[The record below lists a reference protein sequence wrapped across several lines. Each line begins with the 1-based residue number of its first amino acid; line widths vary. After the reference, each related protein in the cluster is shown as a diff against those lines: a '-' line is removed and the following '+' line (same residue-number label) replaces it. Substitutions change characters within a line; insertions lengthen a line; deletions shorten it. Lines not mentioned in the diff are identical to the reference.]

1 MVSRQKDGMFRFF
14 ERAGRLKSE
23 PRRGWVLK
31 LGMENPESVAD
42 HSYRVALMAMVYC
55 DARGL
60 DAEKAMKMALLH
72 DLPEA
77 LVGDSIPGERAP
89 REKRAMESA
98 AMRRLLKD
106 LPQDVAKEYRAVW
119 REFEERASPE
129 AELVKQLDRLES
141 AIQAYEYK
149 RDDPAKN
156 VEEFFRRARKGVFDP
171 ELVGV
176 IDSVA

>member
-1 MVSRQKDGMFRFF
+1 LRFF
-14 ERAGRLKSE
+14 GRAGQLKKE

-31 LGMENPESVAD
+31 LGMEHPESVAD
-42 HSYRVALMAMVYC
+42 HSFRVALMAMVYC

-89 REKRAMESA
+89 KEKRRLESA
-98 AMRRLLKD
+98 AMRSLLRD
-106 LPQDVAKEYRAVW
+106 LPPLIAKGYRAAW
-119 REFEERASPE
+119 REFEEASSPE
-129 AELVKQLDRLES
+129 ARLVRDLDKVEM
-141 AIQAYEYK
+141 AIQAREYL
-149 RDDPAKN
+149 RDDPSN
-156 VEEFFRRARKGVFDP
+156 DVRDFFLSARNRVSDA
-171 ELVGV
+171 ELIDV

>member
-1 MVSRQKDGMFRFF
+1 MVSRSNAGLIRFF
-14 ERAGRLKSE
+14 VSAGRLKSE

-31 LGMENPESVAD
+31 LGMQNPESVAD

-77 LVGDSIPGERAP
+77 LVGDSIPGERP
-89 REKRAMESA
+89 PKKKRAMEWA
-98 AMRRLLKD
+98 AMRSLLKD
-106 LPQDVAKEYRAVW
+106 LPRSVAKEYLSIW
-119 REFEERASPE
+119 REFEDQASPE
-129 AELVKQLDRLES
+129 AELVRQLDKVEL
-141 AIQAYEYK
+141 AIQAHEYK
-149 RDDPAKN
+149 RDDPVN
-156 VEEFFRRARKGVFDP
+156 DVEEFFRSARKGVVDA
-171 ELVGV
+171 ELIGV